1 MPNLN
6 KIEYSKGYKPMQKKQ
21 HKVQTLLD
29 AIPHIKKFYGKTI
42 VIKYGGS
49 AQTSP
54 ELKDKFAE
62 DIVLLSLVGIK
73 PIIVHGG
80 GARISELLEKLEIK
94 SEFIDGHRVT
104 SEDTMRVVEMVLSGE
119 INKNITSLLNHHG
132 AKAIGI
138 SGKDSAIIKA
148 TPKENGKFGY
158 TGVITEINGTMI
170 NKLVEEGFIPVI
182 APIGD
187 SAQPN
192 HPGFNINADVAAS
205 KVAQAV
211 KAQKVLFLTDTV
223 GVLDKEGKLLN
234 SLDKEDIENYKKDGT
249 IAGGMI
255 PKVDSCIDAIY
266 NGVNKAHIID
276 GRVEHSILLE
286 LFTSDGVGTQFLRKD
301 NPNNGIDLEKLL
313 SEEN

>member
-1 MPNLN
+1 
-6 KIEYSKGYKPMQKKQ
+6 MQKKHQ
-21 HKVQTLLD
+21 KVQVLLD
-29 AIPHIKKFYGKTI
+29 AIPYIKKFNGKTI

-54 ELKDKFAE
+54 ELQEKFAE

-94 SEFIDGHRVT
+94 SEFVDGHRVT
-104 SEDTMRVVEMVLSGE
+104 SKETMRVVEMVLSGE
-119 INKNITSLLNHHG
+119 INKNLTSLLNHHG

-148 TPKENGKFGY
+148 EPKDGGKFGY
-158 TGVITEINGTMI
+158 TGEITEVNGELIN
-170 NKLVEEGFIPVI
+170 NLLNEGFIPVI
-182 APIGD
+182 APIAD
-187 SAQPN
+187 SAEPN
-192 HPGFNINADVAAS
+192 HPGFNINADFAAAKVAA
-205 KVAQAV
+205 AV

-223 GVLDKEGKLLN
+223 GVLDKEGKLLT
-234 SLDKEDIENYKKDGT
+234 SLDKEDVDAYKEDGT

-255 PKVDSCIDAIY
+255 PKVDACIQAIH

-286 LFTSDGVGTQFLRKD
+286 LFTSDGIGSQFLRRD
-301 NPNNGIDLEKLL
+301 NPNNGIDIDKLL
-313 SEEN
+313 NN

>member
-1 MPNLN
+1 
-6 KIEYSKGYKPMQKKQ
+6 MQKKQ
-21 HKVQTLLD
+21 HKVQVLLD
-29 AIPHIKKFYGKTI
+29 AIPHIKKFSGKTI

-54 ELKDKFAE
+54 ELQEKFAQ

-73 PIIVHGG
+73 PVIVHGG

-104 SEDTMRVVEMVLSGE
+104 SKETMRIVEMVLSGE
-119 INKNITSLLNHHG
+119 INKNITSLLNYHG

-148 TPKENGKFGY
+148 KAKDDGKFGY
-158 TGVITEINGTMI
+158 TGEVTQINADLI
-170 NKLVEEGFIPVI
+170 NNLLDQGFIPVI
-182 APIGD
+182 APIAD

-192 HPGFNINADVAAS
+192 HPGFNINADIAAS
-205 KVAQAV
+205 KIARALN
-211 KAQKVLFLTDTV
+211 AQKVLFLTDIV
-223 GVLDKEGKLLN
+223 GVLNKEGKLLT
-234 SLDKEDIENYKKDGT
+234 SLDKDEVEEYKKDGT

-255 PKVDSCIDAIY
+255 PKVDSCIEAIHD
-266 NGVNKAHIID
+266 GVNKAHIID

-286 LFTSDGVGTQFLRKD
+286 LFTSDGVGTQFLRRD
-301 NPNNGIDLEKLL
+301 NPNNGIDLEQLINDKK
-313 SEEN
+313 

>member
-1 MPNLN
+1 
-6 KIEYSKGYKPMQKKQ
+6 MQKKQ
-21 HKVQTLLD
+21 HKVQVLLD
-29 AIPHIKKFYGKTI
+29 AIPHIKKFYNKTI

-54 ELKDKFAE
+54 ELQEKFAQ

-73 PIIVHGG
+73 PVIVHGG
-80 GARISELLEKLEIK
+80 GAQISELLKKLDIT

-104 SEDTMRVVEMVLSGE
+104 SKDTMRVVEMVLSGE

-148 TPKENGKFGY
+148 EPKDGGKFGF
-158 TGVITEINGTMI
+158 TGVVTEINADMI
-170 NKLVEEGFIPVI
+170 NNLLGQGFIPVI
-182 APIGD
+182 APIAD
-187 SAQPN
+187 SAEPN

-205 KVAQAV
+205 KIARALN
-211 KAQKVLFLTDTV
+211 AQKVLFLTDIV
-223 GVLDKEGKLLN
+223 GVLDKEGKLIT
-234 SLDKEDIENYKKDGT
+234 SLDKEEVEAYKKDGT

-255 PKVDSCIDAIY
+255 PKVDSCIEAIY
-266 NGVNKAHIID
+266 DGVNKAHIID

-286 LFTSDGVGTQFLRKD
+286 LFTSDGVGTQFLRRD
-301 NPNNGIDLEKLL
+301 NPNNGINLEQLL
-313 SEEN
+313 NDKSKEL

>member
-1 MPNLN
+1 
-6 KIEYSKGYKPMQKKQ
+6 MQKKAN
-21 HKVQTLLD
+21 KVQTLLD

-54 ELKDKFAE
+54 ELKEKFAE

-73 PIIVHGG
+73 PVIVHGG
-80 GARISELLEKLEIK
+80 GARISELLEKLEIH
-94 SEFIDGHRVT
+94 SEFVDGHRVT
-104 SEDTMRVVEMVLSGE
+104 SEETMRVVEMVLSGE

-148 TPKENGKFGY
+148 EPKDNGKFGY
-158 TGVITEINGTMI
+158 TGVITEVNGTMI
-170 NKLVEEGFIPVI
+170 NKLIEEGFIPVI
-182 APIGD
+182 APIAD
-187 SAQPN
+187 SAKPN

-205 KVAQAV
+205 KIAGAIG
-211 KAQKVLFLTDTV
+211 AQKVLFLTDTV
-223 GVLDKEGKLLN
+223 GVLDKEKNLLT
-234 SLDKEDIENYKKDGT
+234 SLDKKDVEAYKEDGT
-249 IAGGMI
+249 IGGGMI

-266 NGVNKAHIID
+266 DGVNKAHIID

-286 LFTSDGVGTQFLRKD
+286 LFTSDGIGTQFLRKD
-301 NPNNGIDLEKLL
+301 NPDNGIDMEKLL
-313 SEEN
+313 NDED